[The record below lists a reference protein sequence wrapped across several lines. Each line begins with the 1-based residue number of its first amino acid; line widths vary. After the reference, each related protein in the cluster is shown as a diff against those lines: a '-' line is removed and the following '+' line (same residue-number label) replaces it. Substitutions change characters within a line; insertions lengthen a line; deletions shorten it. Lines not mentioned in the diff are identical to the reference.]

1 MTHQTTHIEPSL
13 ARFLQRMEAVSAFT
27 PLRAYDAPCVIQR
40 IDAPCVIQRID
51 APCVIQR
58 YDAPAQKQS
67 ALDFDA
73 AQKSLNGPGWY
84 DSSWDLVNG
93 LVVRESTAAG
103 VGRLDDWAQCL
114 FA

>member
-1 MTHQTTHIEPSL
+1 MTHIEPSL

-27 PLRAYDAPCVIQR
+27 SLRSFDAPCVIQR
-40 IDAPCVIQRID
+40 SDAPGVIQRSD
-51 APCVIQR
+51 APGVSRQL
-58 YDAPAQKQS
+58 DATALKQS

-93 LVVRESTAAG
+93 LMVRESTAAG
-103 VGRLDDWAQCL
+103 AGRLDDWAQCL

>member
-13 ARFLQRMEAVSAFT
+13 ARFLRRMEAVSAFT
-27 PLRAYDAPCVIQR
+27 PLRAYDAPCVMQR
-40 IDAPCVIQRID
+40 F
-51 APCVIQR
+51 
-58 YDAPAQKQS
+58 DAPAQKQT